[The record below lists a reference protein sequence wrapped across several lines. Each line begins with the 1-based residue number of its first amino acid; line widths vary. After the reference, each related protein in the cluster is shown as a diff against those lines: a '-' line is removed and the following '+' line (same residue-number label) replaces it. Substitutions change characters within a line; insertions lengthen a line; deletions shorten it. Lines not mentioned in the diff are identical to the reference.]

1 MTLCNKVN
9 SILVSKAAN
18 CNYLYMVTNYVS
30 IITKVIIANY
40 LANTLNMVMVVTF
53 SELTLLYLK

>member
-1 MTLCNKVN
+1 
-9 SILVSKAAN
+9 
-18 CNYLYMVTNYVS
+18 MVTNYVS